1 MTTTRLIVPLVA
13 LCAFAAAPSPGS
25 LRPTGSMTE
34 ARASHTITL
43 LDDGRAFI
51 AGGFAGNDREAFP
64 FRTTEL
70 FDPATNRFTKG
81 PAMSQGRSGHSS
93 TLLPDGRV
101 LIVGGWTD
109 AAGIFGSA
117 EIVDPDGRRGVEVV
131 SSVAPRAGHTA
142 TRLANGRVLIV
153 GGVDRSGVELSTS
166 ELFDTKTGQ
175 FAEGPAMAVARAAHT
190 ATLLSDGR
198 VAIVGGGNGRYPN
211 MNVIRTVEIYDPSTN
226 RFTVA
231 GELRVAR
238 QKHAA
243 ALLDKGRLLI
253 VGGSDNRDWR
263 GRYSSAEIFD
273 LASGQ
278 STDAPGMNAKRF
290 KLPDAVVIL
299 APGRVLIAGGGE
311 EAEIF
316 EASYG
321 RFYRTDGSF
330 GQPLFYSAAVVLQDG
345 RALITGGY
353 SEGGALPATRSAFVF
368 SGSR

>member
-1 MTTTRLIVPLVA
+1 MTTIRLIVPLVA
-13 LCAFAAAPSPGS
+13 LCAVVVAPSPGY
-25 LRPTGSMTE
+25 LRATGNMTE

-43 LDDGRAFI
+43 LADGRAFI

-109 AAGIFGSA
+109 AAGTFGSV
-117 EIVDPDGRRGVEVV
+117 EIVDPAGQRNPEVL
-131 SSVAPRAGHTA
+131 SSVSPRAGHTA
-142 TRLANGRVLIV
+142 TRLRDGRVLIV
-153 GGVDRSGVELSTS
+153 GGVDRSALELSST
-166 ELFDTKTGQ
+166 ELFDPKTGQ
-175 FAEGPAMAVARAAHT
+175 FSAGPAMAVARAAHT
-190 ATLLSDGR
+190 ATPLFDGR
-198 VAIVGGGNGRYPN
+198 VAIVGGGNGSYPN
-211 MNVIRTVEIYDPSTN
+211 MNVIRTVELYDPSTN

-231 GELRVAR
+231 GELGVAR
-238 QKHAA
+238 QKHAT
-243 ALLDKGRLLI
+243 ALLDNDRILV

-263 GRYSSAEIFD
+263 GRYASAEIFD
-273 LASGQ
+273 VARGQ
-278 STDAPGMNAKRF
+278 STDAPGMSAKRF
-290 KLPDAVVIL
+290 KLPDAVVSL
-299 APGRVLIAGGGE
+299 SPGRVLIAGGGE

-330 GQPLFYSAAVVLQDG
+330 GKPLFYSAAVVLQDG

-368 SGSR
+368 STR

>member
-1 MTTTRLIVPLVA
+1 
-13 LCAFAAAPSPGS
+13 
-25 LRPTGSMTE
+25 MTE

-43 LDDGRAFI
+43 LADGRAFV

-70 FDPATNRFTKG
+70 FDPATNRFAKG

-109 AAGIFGSA
+109 AAGTFGSA
-117 EIVDPDGRRGVEVV
+117 EIVDPAGQRGPDVL
-131 SSVAPRAGHTA
+131 SSVTPRAGHTG
-142 TRLANGRVLIV
+142 TTLRDGRVLIV
-153 GGVDRSGVELSTS
+153 GGVDRGDTELSS
-166 ELFDTKTGQ
+166 AELFDPKTGQ
-175 FAEGPAMAVARAAHT
+175 FSGGPEMAIARAAHT

-211 MNVIRTVEIYDPSTN
+211 MNVTRTVEIYDPSTN

-231 GELRVAR
+231 GQLRVAR

-243 ALLDKGRLLI
+243 ALLDDGRLLI

-263 GRYSSAEIFD
+263 GRYASAEIFD
-273 LASGQ
+273 PATGQ
-278 STDAPGMNAKRF
+278 STEAPGMNSKRF
-290 KLPDAVVIL
+290 KLGDAVVSL
-299 APGRVLIAGGGE
+299 SPGRVLIAGGAE

-316 EASYG
+316 EGSYG

-330 GQPLFYSAAVVLQDG
+330 GRSLFYSAAVVLRDG

-353 SEGGALPATRSAFVF
+353 SEGGALPATRSAHVF
-368 SGSR
+368 STR

>member
-1 MTTTRLIVPLVA
+1 MNTIRLIVPIVA
-13 LCAFAAAPSPGS
+13 LSAVVVAPSPGY
-25 LRPTGSMTE
+25 LRPTGNMTE

-43 LDDGRAFI
+43 LADGRAFI

-109 AAGIFGSA
+109 AAGTFGSA
-117 EIVDPDGRRGVEVV
+117 EIVDPGGQRDAEVL
-131 SSVAPRAGHTA
+131 SSLARRAGHTA
-142 TRLANGRVLIV
+142 TKLRDGRVLIV
-153 GGVDRSGVELSTS
+153 GGVDRGNLELSST
-166 ELFDTKTGQ
+166 ELFDPKTRQ
-175 FAEGPAMAVARAAHT
+175 FSKGPELAVARAAHT
-190 ATLLSDGR
+190 ATLLPDGR
-198 VAIVGGGNGRYPN
+198 VAIIGGGTGSYPN
-211 MNVIRTVEIYDPSTN
+211 MNVIRTVEVYDPSTS

-243 ALLDKGRLLI
+243 ALLDDGRLLV

-263 GRYSSAEIFD
+263 GRYASAEIFD

-290 KLPDAVVIL
+290 KLPDAVVNL

-321 RFYRTDGSF
+321 RFYKTDGSF
-330 GQPLFYSAAVVLQDG
+330 GKPLFYSAAVVLQDG

-368 SGSR
+368 STR